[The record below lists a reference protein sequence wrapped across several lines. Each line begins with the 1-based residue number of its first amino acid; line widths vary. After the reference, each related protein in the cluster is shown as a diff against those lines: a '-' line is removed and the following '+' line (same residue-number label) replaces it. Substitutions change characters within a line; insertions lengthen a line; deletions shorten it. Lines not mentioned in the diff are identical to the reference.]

1 MYYSQLTIQSQS
13 ADNVIQSADN
23 VLQSVNNAVTVS

>member
-13 ADNVIQSADN
+13 ADNV
-23 VLQSVNNAVTVS
+23 LQSVNNTVTVN